1 MENVNS
7 WVYIV
12 PMNASSPSRGRNRLS
27 LVLRKAGDLISIG
40 DVSSA
45 LSMKR
50 DEASKLLARWNA
62 QGWIKRLRRG
72 YYAPVP
78 LASFGQ
84 QQVLEDPWVMV
95 PQLFGPACIGGW
107 SAAEH
112 WGLTEQ
118 LFRSTCVL
126 TARKVRQKELT
137 VQGLPF
143 SLKHV
148 KESALFGTRPIW
160 RGRVRVPVTSPA
172 KTIIDMLDDPAIG
185 GGIRHVADCLRA
197 YLQREDSRTDDLIA
211 AAEKLGNGAVF
222 KRLGFLAE
230 LEGKQDAL
238 VTACRAR
245 LSKGNAK
252 FDPAMPCRKLVKR
265 WKLWIPASYAEKRP

>member
-1 MENVNS
+1 MHAYAVS
-7 WVYIV
+7 K
-12 PMNASSPSRGRNRLS
+12 ARSRLS
-27 LVLRKAGDLISIG
+27 LVLRKAGDLISID

-45 LSMKR
+45 LSMPR
-50 DEASKLLARWNA
+50 TAAAKLLSRWNA
-62 QGWIKRLRRG
+62 QGWVKRLHSG

-78 LASFGQ
+78 LASLGQ
-84 QQVLEDPWVMV
+84 QQVLQDPWVMV

-126 TARKVRQKELT
+126 TVRKVRRKDLT
-137 VQGLPF
+137 IQGLPF

-148 KESALFGTRPIW
+148 KETALFGTRPIW

-197 YLQREDSRTDDLIA
+197 YLQQEDARTDELITI
-211 AAEKLGNGAVF
+211 AEKLGNRAVF

-230 LEGKQDAL
+230 LEGNQDAI
-238 VTACRAR
+238 VAACRTR
-245 LSKGNAK
+245 MSKGNAK
-252 FDPAMPCRKLVKR
+252 LDPAVPSRRLVKR
-265 WKLWIPASYAEKRP
+265 WKLWIPASYAEKRS

>member
-1 MENVNS
+1 M
-7 WVYIV
+7 YTV
-12 PMNASSPSRGRNRLS
+12 PMTDPASSDSKGRNRLS

-40 DVSSA
+40 DVSAA
-45 LSMKR
+45 LSMSR
-50 DEASKLLARWNA
+50 VEASKLLARWNT

-78 LASFGQ
+78 LALLGQ

-126 TARKVRQKELT
+126 TARKVRQKQLT

-143 SLKHV
+143 TLKHV
-148 KESALFGTRPIW
+148 KESALVGTRPIW
-160 RGRVRVPVTSPA
+160 RSRVCVPVTSAA
-172 KTIIDMLDDPAIG
+172 KTIIDILDDPAIG

-197 YLQREDSRTDDLIA
+197 YFSREDSKPDELIA
-211 AAEKLGNGAVF
+211 IAEKLGNGAVF

-230 LEGKQDAL
+230 LEGQQAAL
-238 VTACRAR
+238 VAACRSR

-252 FDPAMPCRKLVKR
+252 LDPGLPCRKLVKR
-265 WKLWIPASYAEKRP
+265 WKLWIPTSYAKNRP

>member
-1 MENVNS
+1 MML
-7 WVYIV
+7 
-12 PMNASSPSRGRNRLS
+12 PASFAKGRNRLS
-27 LVLRKAGDLISIG
+27 LVLRKAGDLISVG
-40 DVSSA
+40 DVGSA
-45 LSMKR
+45 LSMPR
-50 DEASKLLARWNA
+50 SEAAKLLARWNA

-78 LASFGQ
+78 LASLGQ
-84 QQVLEDPWVMV
+84 PQVLEDPWLIV

-137 VQGLPF
+137 IQGLPF

-148 KESALFGTRPIW
+148 KETTLFGTRPIW
-160 RGRVRVPVTSPA
+160 RGRVRVLVTSPA
-172 KTIIDMLDDPAIG
+172 KTIVDMLDDPAIG
-185 GGIRHVADCLRA
+185 GGVRHVADCLRA
-197 YLQREDSRTDDLIA
+197 YLQREDSHANELIA
-211 AAEKLGNGAVF
+211 IAEKLGNGAVF

-238 VTACRAR
+238 ADACRTHM
-245 LSKGNAK
+245 SKGNAK
-252 FDPAMPCRKLVKR
+252 LDPDAPCRKLVKR

>member
-1 MENVNS
+1 M
-7 WVYIV
+7 YII
-12 PMNASSPSRGRNRLS
+12 PMADPSSTSKGRNRLS
-27 LVLRKAGDLISIG
+27 LVLRNAGDLISIG
-40 DVSSA
+40 DVTSA
-45 LSMKR
+45 LSMPR
-50 DEASKLLARWNA
+50 AEASKLLARWNA

-78 LASFGQ
+78 LASMGQ
-84 QQVLEDPWVMV
+84 RQVLEDPWLVV

-148 KESALFGTRPIW
+148 KESTLFGTRPIW

-197 YLQREDSRTDDLIA
+197 YRQREDFRADELIA
-211 AAEKLGNGAVF
+211 TAEKLANGAVF

-230 LEGKQDAL
+230 LDGKQEAL
-238 VTACRAR
+238 VAACRAR

-252 FDPAMPCRKLVKR
+252 LDPAVPCRKLIKR
-265 WKLWIPASYAEKRP
+265 WRLWIPASYSSAEKRP

>member
-1 MENVNS
+1 VSE
-7 WVYIV
+7 
-12 PMNASSPSRGRNRLS
+12 PASSTSKGRNRLS

-40 DVSSA
+40 DVSST
-45 LSMKR
+45 LSMTR
-50 DEASKLLARWNA
+50 AEASKLLARWNA

-78 LASFGQ
+78 LASLGQ
-84 QQVLEDPWVMV
+84 QQVLEDPWLMV

-137 VQGLPF
+137 IQGLPF

-160 RGRVRVPVTSPA
+160 RGRVRVPVASPA

-197 YLQREDSRTDDLIA
+197 YLQREDSNTDELVTV
-211 AAEKLGNGAVF
+211 AEKLGNGAVF

-238 VTACRAR
+238 VAACQAR

-252 FDPAMPCRKLVKR
+252 LDPAMPCRKLVKR
-265 WKLWIPASYAEKRP
+265 WKLWIPARYAEKHP